1 MEFLITEKQLSNLI
15 LSEGRKDDLSLSV
28 KKMYSFTKEVVKSV
42 MNTYGIN
49 IRMFLTWG
57 TSVGGFM
64 MPLDNFIKTGNFQLT
79 DDQRSLILAGV
90 CFIIFFETKRG
101 LTKIMTKIQE
111 EGLESEFDV
120 VLSKGIEL
128 KNAFQQFI
136 DATVSSTGI
145 VLEIIAY
152 SFLIPIITDIFEL
165 ANNSANIQETALII
179 TERLLASG
187 VSLGGKESLLV
198 MVKKLLRRFR

>member
-198 MVKKLLRRFR
+198 MVKKLLKRFR

>member
-90 CFIIFFETKRG
+90 CFIVFFETKRG

-198 MVKKLLRRFR
+198 MVKKLLKRFR

>member
-179 TERLLASG
+179 SERLLASG

-198 MVKKLLRRFR
+198 MVKKLLKRFR

>member
-1 MEFLITEKQLSNLI
+1 
-15 LSEGRKDDLSLSV
+15 V
-28 KKMYSFTKEVVKSV
+28 
-42 MNTYGIN
+42 
-49 IRMFLTWG
+49 
-57 TSVGGFM
+57 
-64 MPLDNFIKTGNFQLT
+64 
-79 DDQRSLILAGV
+79 
-90 CFIIFFETKRG
+90 FFETKRG

-198 MVKKLLRRFR
+198 MVKKLLKRFR

>member
-152 SFLIPIITDIFEL
+152 SFLMPIITDIFEL

-179 TERLLASG
+179 SERLLASG

-198 MVKKLLRRFR
+198 MVKKLLKRFR

>member
-1 MEFLITEKQLSNLI
+1 
-15 LSEGRKDDLSLSV
+15 
-28 KKMYSFTKEVVKSV
+28 
-42 MNTYGIN
+42 
-49 IRMFLTWG
+49 
-57 TSVGGFM
+57 M

-90 CFIIFFETKRG
+90 CFIVFFETKRG

-198 MVKKLLRRFR
+198 MVKKLLKRFR

>member
-90 CFIIFFETKRG
+90 CFIVFFETKRG

-179 TERLLASG
+179 SERLLASG

-198 MVKKLLRRFR
+198 MVKKLLKRFR